1 MISEKDPVSVVSKK
15 NKTKRILK
23 KKRTFIIG
31 LAFLFT
37 FTGYVANAVH
47 VKHTYNNMKISFT
60 SVKEVEYGTANYNPL
75 DLVKNVKAGKIKKY
89 TKKIDTTKLG
99 KQELVFEVEKEGVV
113 KTYKIEV
120 NVKDTIAPEIKLEN
134 EEVTITAGDEFD
146 VKSNIKSVNDIVDG
160 DIAYTENKEEEKA
173 HYIVETDFKNEPGE
187 YTVSVNAV
195 DSNNNATSS
204 NYKIKV
210 NPKPVV
216 VPVQRTQT
224 NTTSNQN
231 YYSGPASIDTS
242 SVISA
247 AKSLIGVRYSSGGTN
262 PNTGFDCSGFVQ
274 YVYGAVGKSIN
285 RSSSTQLA
293 NGAAVSESDLQAG
306 DIIIWANNGNNSA
319 SHSSIYA
326 GDGTIIHATSN
337 KGVQQSSL
345 NNWKNWGQHI
355 IGIRR
360 V

>member
-23 KKRTFIIG
+23 KKRAFIIG
-31 LAFLFT
+31 LVFLFT
-37 FTGYVANAVH
+37 FTTYVANALH
-47 VKHTYNNMKISFT
+47 VKHTYDNMKISFT
-60 SVKEVEYGTANYNPL
+60 SVKEIEYGTANYNPM
-75 DLVKNVKAGKIKKY
+75 DLVKHVKDGKIKKY
-89 TKKIDTTKLG
+89 TKTIDTTKLG
-99 KQELVFEVEKEGVV
+99 KQQLVFEVEKEGVV

-146 VKSNIKSVNDIVDG
+146 VKSNIKSVNDLVDG
-160 DIAYTENKEEEKA
+160 DIAYTDNKEEEKA
-173 HYIVETDFKNEPGE
+173 HYTVETDFKSEPGE
-187 YTVSVNAV
+187 YTVNVNAV

-210 NPKPVV
+210 NPKSVV
-216 VPVQRTQT
+216 VPVQRTQNTT
-224 NTTSNQN
+224 NTTQN
-231 YYSGPASIDTS
+231 YYSGPASVDTS
-242 SVISA
+242 SVLSA

-285 RSSSTQLA
+285 RSSSTQLG
-293 NGAAVSESDLQAG
+293 NGAAVNESDLQAG
-306 DIIIWANNGNNSA
+306 DIIIWANNGSNSA

>member
-15 NKTKRILK
+15 NKTKRIIK

-31 LAFLFT
+31 LVFLFT
-37 FTGYVANAVH
+37 FTTYVANAVH
-47 VKHTYNNMKISFT
+47 VKYTYDNMKISFT
-60 SVKEVEYGTANYNPL
+60 SVKEIEYGTANYNPM
-75 DLVKNVKAGKIKKY
+75 DLVKNVKEGKIKKY

-99 KQELVFEVEKEGVV
+99 EQELVFEVENEGII
-113 KTYKIEV
+113 KTYKIKV

-146 VKSNIKSVNDIVDG
+146 IKSNIKSVNDLVDG
-160 DIAYTENKEEEKA
+160 NIAYTENKEETKA

-187 YTVSVNAV
+187 YTVNVSAV

-216 VPVQRTQT
+216 VPVQNTQ
-224 NTTSNQN
+224 NTNQN

-242 SVISA
+242 SVLSA
-247 AKSLIGVRYSSGGTN
+247 AKSLIGVRYTSGGTN
-262 PNTGFDCSGFVQ
+262 PSTGFDCSGFVS
-274 YVYGAVGKSIN
+274 YVYGVTGTSIG
-285 RSSSTQLA
+285 RSSSAQLG
-293 NGAAVSESDLQAG
+293 NGSAVSEADLQAG
-306 DIIIWANNGNNSA
+306 DIIIWANNGSNRA

>member
-1 MISEKDPVSVVSKK
+1 MISEKDPVSVVSKR
-15 NKTKRILK
+15 NKTKRKLK

-31 LAFLFT
+31 LVFLFT
-37 FTGYVANAVH
+37 FTTYVANAVH
-47 VKHTYNNMKISFT
+47 VKYTYDNMKISFT
-60 SVKEVEYGTANYNPL
+60 SVKEIEYGTANYNPM
-75 DLVKNVKAGKIKKY
+75 DLVKNVKEGKIKKY

-99 KQELVFEVEKEGVV
+99 EQELVFEVENEGII
-113 KTYKIEV
+113 KTYKIKV
-120 NVKDTIAPEIKLEN
+120 NVKDTIAPEITLEN

-146 VKSNIKSVNDIVDG
+146 IKSNIKSVNDLVDG
-160 DIAYTENKEEEKA
+160 DISYSENKEETKA
-173 HYIVETDFKNEPGE
+173 HYTVETDFKNEPGE
-187 YTVSVNAV
+187 YTVNVNAV
-195 DSNNNATSS
+195 DSNNNAVSS

-216 VPVQRTQT
+216 VPVQNTQ
-224 NTTSNQN
+224 NTNQN

-242 SVISA
+242 SVLSA
-247 AKSLIGVRYSSGGTN
+247 AKSLIGVRYTSGGTN
-262 PNTGFDCSGFVQ
+262 PNTGFDCSGFVS
-274 YVYGAVGKSIN
+274 YVYGITGTSIG
-285 RSSSTQLA
+285 RSSSAQLG
-293 NGAAVSESDLQAG
+293 NGAAVSESNLQAG
-306 DIIIWANNGNNSA
+306 DIIIWANNGSNRA